1 MSSFGIPDLSPAL
14 EADLAKRMLDVEA
27 LLRLQIEGKYPLVI
41 ETSRHLVE
49 AGGKRLRPLLT
60 LITSHYGDP
69 TAHGIIEAAVVC
81 ELTHVATLYHDDVMD
96 EAPLRRGVQSAN
108 SRWGNTVAILTGDYL
123 FARTSDM
130 LADLGP
136 AAVHLQAQTFE
147 RLVIGQI
154 METQGPAD
162 GGDPL
167 QHYLSVV
174 ADKTGSLI
182 AASAQFGAMLSGAP
196 RDQID
201 ALAAFGEKIGITFQ
215 LVDDVIDIASQSEES
230 GKAPGTDLKEG
241 VPTLVTLN
249 VMKSNRAEDRD
260 LQELLKGPI
269 NDQIVV
275 NQVLDQL
282 RQHPALDQSRE
293 QVLGIANQARNLLGP
308 LPVNDATGALFSLC
322 DAVIDRS
329 A

>member
-182 AASAQFGAMLSGAP
+182 AVQCLLVHRVSRSPHWQLSV
-196 RDQID
+196 RR
-201 ALAAFGEKIGITFQ
+201 
-215 LVDDVIDIASQSEES
+215 SE
-230 GKAPGTDLKEG
+230 
-241 VPTLVTLN
+241 
-249 VMKSNRAEDRD
+249 
-260 LQELLKGPI
+260 
-269 NDQIVV
+269 
-275 NQVLDQL
+275 
-282 RQHPALDQSRE
+282 
-293 QVLGIANQARNLLGP
+293 
-308 LPVNDATGALFSLC
+308 LPFS
-322 DAVIDRS
+322 
-329 A
+329 

>member
-14 EADLAKRMLDVEA
+14 EADLAKRMVEVEA

-69 TAHGIIEAAVVC
+69 TAHGVIEAAVVC

-108 SRWGNTVAILTGDYL
+108 NRWGNTVAILTGDYL

-162 GGDPL
+162 GADPL
-167 QHYLSVV
+167 QHYLGVV

-182 AASAQFGAMLSGAP
+182 AASAQFGAMLAGAP
-196 RDQID
+196 SEQINT
-201 ALAAFGEKIGITFQ
+201 LAAFGEKIGITFQ
-215 LVDDVIDIASQSEES
+215 LVDDVIDIASQSHES
-230 GKAPGTDLKEG
+230 GKTPGTDLKEG

-249 VMKSNRAEDRD
+249 VMKSTRPQDRD

-269 NDQIVV
+269 TDQNII

-282 RQHPALDQSRE
+282 RAHPALDQSRE
-293 QVLGIANQARNLLGP
+293 QLLDIANQARNLLRP